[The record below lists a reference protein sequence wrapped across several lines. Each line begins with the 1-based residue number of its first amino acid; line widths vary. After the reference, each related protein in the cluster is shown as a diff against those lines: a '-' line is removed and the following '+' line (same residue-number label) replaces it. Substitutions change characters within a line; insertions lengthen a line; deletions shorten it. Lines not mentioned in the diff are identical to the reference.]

1 MKVSLITY
9 HDEDNYGAILQAYA
23 TYKALKQI
31 GVDAEIIDYRMPHK
45 QSIISKVVFALRRYR
60 HQCFRKK
67 FFDKR
72 TRVYNSLQELLVDPP
87 KSDCYLV
94 GSDQT
99 WNPEISK
106 EHAMAYFLDFG
117 GDEVKK
123 VSYAASIGLNQ
134 WKEDK
139 NAPTE
144 KVKSALAKFNSVLV
158 REKQAVAICND
169 VFGVKAQQVVDP
181 VLLFKDYP
189 ELTGDFK
196 IEKGKMVVYKLIKNM
211 DFYNKSKIIAD
222 HFSMHRVSVGSV
234 RRLKG
239 IKCPYPESVDKWV
252 KQFATAELVFTDSF
266 HGTILSLLY
275 HKPFVIYMGNP
286 KRVGRL
292 TSILSEVGLADRICT
307 SEHSSDYL
315 IEVAERPID
324 WAYVDSKISNL
335 RIDSYNL
342 LKEALGGV

>member
-23 TYKALKQI
+23 TYKALKEI
-31 GVDAEIIDYRMPHK
+31 GVEAEVIDYRMLHK
-45 QSIISKVVFALRRYR
+45 QSILSKFVFALRRYR
-60 HQCFRKK
+60 HQCFRNK

-72 TRVYNSLQELLVDPP
+72 TRIYTSLDELRADPP
-87 KSDCYLV
+87 QSDCYIV

-117 GDEVKK
+117 GEDVKRI
-123 VSYAASIGLNQ
+123 SYAASIGLNQ
-134 WKEDK
+134 WIEDK

-144 KVKSALAKFNSVLV
+144 KIRAALAKFQTILV
-158 REKQAVAICND
+158 REKQAVKICSD
-169 VFGVKAQQVVDP
+169 TFGVRAQQVVDP
-181 VLLFKDYP
+181 VLLFKTYP
-189 ELTGDFK
+189 ELTGK
-196 IEKGKMVVYKLIKNM
+196 YEIEKGKMVVYKLIKNM

-222 HFSMHRVSVGSV
+222 HFNMHRVSIGSV
-234 RRLKG
+234 RKLKG

-275 HKPFVIYMGNP
+275 HKPFVIYVGDP
-286 KRVGRL
+286 KRVSRL
-292 TSILSEVGLADRICT
+292 TSILSEVGLEDRICT
-307 SEHSSDYL
+307 SEHPTEYL
-315 IEVAERPID
+315 IKIANNPID
-324 WAYVDSKISNL
+324 WDFVDVRLLDL
-335 RIDSYNL
+335 RKQSFEI
-342 LKEALGGV
+342 LKESIYK

>member
-23 TYKALKQI
+23 TYKVLKEI
-31 GVDAEIIDYRMPHK
+31 GLDAEIIDYRMPHK
-45 QSIISKVVFALRRYR
+45 QNLLSKIVFALRRYR
-60 HQCFRKK
+60 HQRFRKRY
-67 FFDKR
+67 FDKR
-72 TRVYNSLQELLVDPP
+72 TQIYTCLEELRANPP
-87 KSDCYLV
+87 ESDCYIV

-117 GDEVKK
+117 EDNIKRL
-123 VSYAASIGLNQ
+123 SYAASIGLSQ
-134 WKEDK
+134 WVEDK

-144 KVKSALAKFNSVLV
+144 TVKNALAKFHTVLV
-158 REKQAVAICND
+158 REQHAVKICND
-169 VFGVKAQQVVDP
+169 SFGIKAQQVIDP
-181 VLLFKDYP
+181 VLLFKSYP
-189 ELTGDFK
+189 ELTGNFE
-196 IEKGKMVVYKLIKNM
+196 IERGKMVVYKLIKNM

-222 HFSMHRVSVGSV
+222 KFNMHRVSIGSV

-252 KQFATAELVFTDSF
+252 KQFATSELVFTDSF

-275 HKPFVIYMGNP
+275 HKPFVIYVGDPN
-286 KRVGRL
+286 RVSRL
-292 TSILSEVGLADRICT
+292 SSILSEVGLEDRICT

-315 IEVAERPID
+315 IKIAKNPID
-324 WAYVDSKISNL
+324 WDFVDRRLSEL
-335 RIDSYNL
+335 RDESIRI
-342 LKEALGGV
+342 LKASIYE